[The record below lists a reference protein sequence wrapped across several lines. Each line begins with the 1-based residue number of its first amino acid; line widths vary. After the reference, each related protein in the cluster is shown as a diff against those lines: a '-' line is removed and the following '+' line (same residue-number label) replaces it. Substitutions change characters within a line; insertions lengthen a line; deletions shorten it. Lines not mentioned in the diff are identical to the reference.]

1 MSEFD
6 LREFCE
12 RLAVVMKEAGF
23 INPPR
28 IVEVKKEQQ
37 EEEFIPLELELCEEV
52 HDFPYDDH
60 DQSFWFE

>member
-6 LREFCE
+6 PREFCE

-28 IVEVKKEQQ
+28 VVEGNKKKNDV
-37 EEEFIPLELELCEEV
+37 FIPLELDDIIP
-52 HDFPYDDH
+52 DFQFDDL
-60 DQSFWFE
+60 DVSSWFE